1 MQINSN
7 LPVLFTPTRQPDE
20 SSVRLPVLL
29 DKQSDFNNVN
39 RQPVISRPVIG
50 VTSDNDSQQARYI
63 RNFSLTTRETE
74 REYTAQNRLP
84 AQVQAYLQVEA
95 LKDVPTQERLFD
107 AMA

>member
-63 RNFSLTTRETE
+63 REN
-74 REYTAQNRLP
+74 TAQNRLP